1 MDARLGPVISSLR
14 ACAAAAVKPRTPLGK
29 AIRLVLLVKLIGI
42 AGLTLVTVAE
52 RDKLHVDA
60 AAAARMIGVPAA
72 P

>member
-1 MDARLGPVISSLR
+1 
-14 ACAAAAVKPRTPLGK
+14 VKPRTPLGK